1 MKTTTLKLLAASMF
15 AASAVTMAP
24 ALALDAA
31 GIESLNTMVSAAKV
45 VETPLVAARLVSE
58 ASKEDKEQVAVA
70 VVTAAIRS
78 HPSSIG
84 SVITAVL
91 RKAPETMSAVVAAA
105 LDAAPDSSL
114 TIIAAAAEGAPDQAD
129 KAVAVAS
136 KKMPSRTASF
146 EREVAVVRGRRTV
159 ATAVG
164 FGDTGVTQT
173 KLPGTAKIVDGA
185 YGSPGGDPGRN

>member
-1 MKTTTLKLLAASMF
+1 M
-15 AASAVTMAP
+15 
-24 ALALDAA
+24 
-31 GIESLNTMVSAAKV
+31 
-45 VETPLVAARLVSE
+45 VSE

-91 RKAPETMSAVVAAA
+91 RKAPQTMSAVVAAA
-105 LDAAPDSSL
+105 LEAAPDSSL

-146 EREVAVVRGRRTV
+146 EREVAVVRGRRVV
-159 ATAVG
+159 AAPLA
-164 FGDTGVTQT
+164 FGDTGITQQPLPPET
-173 KLPGTAKIVDGA
+173 KISPGA
-185 YGSPGGDPGRN
+185 YGAPGGDPSRN

>member
-1 MKTTTLKLLAASMF
+1 MF
-15 AASAVTMAP
+15 AASAVIMAP
-24 ALALDAA
+24 AVAMDAA
-31 GIESLNTMVSAAKV
+31 GIDSLNRTVAATKV
-45 VETPLVAARLVSE
+45 VETPSVAARLVAD

-91 RKAPETMSAVVAAA
+91 RKAPETMTAVVTAA

-146 EREVAVVRGRRTV
+146 EREVAVVRGRRLVSSTV
-159 ATAVG
+159 S
-164 FGDTGVTQT
+164 FGDTGITQT
-173 KLPGTAKIVDGA
+173 PLPGDTKIVNGGYGA
-185 YGSPGGDPGRN
+185 PGGDPARN

>member
-1 MKTTTLKLLAASMF
+1 MKTSTLKLIAASMF
-15 AASAVTMAP
+15 AASAIMAP

-31 GIESLNTMVSAAKV
+31 GITSLNQAISATKV
-45 VETPLVAARLVSE
+45 VETPSVAARMVSE

-105 LDAAPDSSL
+105 LEAAPDSSL

-146 EREVAVVRGRRTV
+146 EREVAVVRGRRV
-159 ATAVG
+159 VSAPLA
-164 FGDTGVTQT
+164 FGDTGVNQT
-173 KLPGTAKIVDGA
+173 PLPGDVKISTGA
-185 YGSPGGDPGRN
+185 YGAPGGDPARN

>member
-1 MKTTTLKLLAASMF
+1 MF
-15 AASAVTMAP
+15 AASAVCMAP

-31 GIESLNTMVSAAKV
+31 GVESLNRTVAATKV
-45 VETPLVAARLVSE
+45 VETPSVAARLVAD

-84 SVITAVL
+84 SVITAVI
-91 RKAPETMSAVVAAA
+91 RKAPQTVSAVVTAA
-105 LDAAPDSSL
+105 LEAAPDSSL

-146 EREVAVVRGRRTV
+146 EREVAVVRGRRLV
-159 ATAVG
+159 SSSVS
-164 FGDTGVTQT
+164 FGDTGITQT
-173 KLPGTAKIVDGA
+173 PLPDTIKIQDGA
-185 YGSPGGDPGRN
+185 YGAPGGDPARN